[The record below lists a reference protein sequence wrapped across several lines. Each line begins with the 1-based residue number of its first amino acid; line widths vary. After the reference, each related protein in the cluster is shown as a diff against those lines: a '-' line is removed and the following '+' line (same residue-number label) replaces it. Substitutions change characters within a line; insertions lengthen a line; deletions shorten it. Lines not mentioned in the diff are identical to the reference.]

1 MELGQR
7 FSINNIDYF
16 IGDVVLLTHIKTNVS
31 AYYQIIWN
39 THTFQIV
46 LENET
51 NKLASIHPHGNS
63 WHTEAYIQLFKVV
76 ENYIPYLRMKRIGNS
91 KSDLKLIKRV
101 SRVGLK
107 PTK

>member
-1 MELGQR
+1 MELNQKFRIG
-7 FSINNIDYF
+7 IIDYF
-16 IGDVVLLTHIKTNVS
+16 IGDVVLLTHVKTNVS

-39 THTFQIV
+39 KYTFQID

-63 WHTEAYIQLFKVV
+63 WDTEAYIPLFKIVN
-76 ENYIPYLRMKRIGNS
+76 NYIPYVRMKRIGNS
-91 KSDLKLIKRV
+91 KENLKLIKKV